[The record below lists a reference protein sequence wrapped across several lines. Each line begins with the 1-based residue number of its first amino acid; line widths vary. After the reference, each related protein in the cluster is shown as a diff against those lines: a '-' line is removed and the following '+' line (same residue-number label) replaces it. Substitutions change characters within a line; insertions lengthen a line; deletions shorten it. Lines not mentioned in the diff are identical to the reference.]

1 MEFCLL
7 DDTQKKNYKS
17 FLLDI
22 LTQNDTAFVPPLSSR
37 TGTTQTSFQSKEN
50 PSGVADYLTQMLS
63 QQILGVFLEDNRVG
77 FVSYREN
84 RVTDVFGAETMLNIY
99 ISTLVLQPETRG
111 MGITKKAYRYL
122 FDEIYPERNVY
133 TRTWSTNTAHIKI
146 LQSFGFEELKRIP
159 NDRGAGIDTVYYCK
173 KHTS

>member
-159 NDRGAGIDTVYYCK
+159 NDRGEGIDTVYFYK
-173 KHTS
+173 KREK